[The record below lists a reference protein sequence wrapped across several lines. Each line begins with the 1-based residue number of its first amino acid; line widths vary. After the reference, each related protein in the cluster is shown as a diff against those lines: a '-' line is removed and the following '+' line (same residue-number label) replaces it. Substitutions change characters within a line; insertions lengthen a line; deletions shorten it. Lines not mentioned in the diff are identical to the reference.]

1 MNIIGKSNDMNVR
14 DLYFYTMNPLVE
26 KMVDHAGETIE
37 MDGWVI
43 YDGSDT
49 PEKIRPILCVKTTS
63 GTYLASNSATFVKA
77 FQDIVDLFNASM
89 DGEHFNRF
97 KVCKG
102 TSKGGREFITCMLD

>member
-1 MNIIGKSNDMNVR
+1 MNIIGKSNEMNVR
-14 DLYFYTMNPLVE
+14 DLYFHTMNPLVE

-43 YDGSDT
+43 YDGSDS

-63 GTYLASNSATFVKA
+63 GAYLASNSATFVKA

-89 DGEHFNRF
+89 DGESFTRF
-97 KVCKG
+97 KVCKRI
-102 TSKGGREFITCMLD
+102 SKGGREFITCMLD